1 MDTPGGTRA
10 TFSGPQDPLPDL
22 AAPTSLQFV
31 FVASCHSEQVGEIF
45 LKAGIPHVICI
56 DQNQTILDKAA
67 IEFSK
72 FFYDEVFD
80 RYNNICDAYKYAKK
94 KVEDNFGKFQAEKIK
109 MLTNDQTHG
118 EECPEQKDQ
127 RLKPQPGELC

>member
-1 MDTPGGTRA
+1 MISDVKNQLKKLKTQQMDDITPGFSMDTPGGPTVPRQ
-10 TFSGPQDPLPDL
+10 TFTQMTETPDL
-22 AAPTSLQFV
+22 SAETSLQFV
-31 FVASCHSEQVGEIF
+31 YVASCHSEQVGKIF
-45 LKAGIPHVICI
+45 LEAGIPHVICI

-94 KVEDNFGKFQAEKIK
+94 KVEDTFGKF
-109 MLTNDQTHG
+109 
-118 EECPEQKDQ
+118 
-127 RLKPQPGELC
+127 